1 MVGDLADLGVALEAL
16 GAVDDR
22 AAGVLEALRPGD
34 VVGLVEAGAQL
45 HEDGDVLARLGGADE
60 ALAEVR
66 ALGHAIER
74 DLDGDARVVGGG
86 LAHEAQERRHG
97 LVGIRQQD
105 VVVLHLPAHR
115 AREVDHGGY
124 LRLEGAVDAGGVH
137 VVGDVGLEP
146 VDVAEVDGALQVE
159 DPARLEG
166 ELPCDEVLEL
176 LAELAANLQA
186 DGLEALAELEDLLHV
201 LAVVLL
207 LLTALAVGVD
217 VGVARDAQHR
227 GALGD
232 VVAEALVERGL
243 EDVLEQGVAPG
254 LGPGGQRDDARL
266 GARHLDDAEKAR
278 LVGAVERAGDEEAAV
293 AQVGEGV
300 ARVDDERGDY
310 RREAALEVAAHGGA
324 VLVGVLGGGDAH
336 EALLGEERLDLREAA
351 LVTLHEGG
359 QGLEDAVELLG
370 RGLVGLVVAR
380 LVLKRGEVGEAAH
393 ADHEPLVE
401 VGLDDLAELEA
412 LEDGDVGVIGL
423 VEDAVVEAQPADL
436 AVLGVGEVALAVLVL
451 AGGLPG
457 VLLGG
462 LLELL
467 LAVCRLG
474 ALLGILVC
482 GVFRLVL
489 AHREPFNG
497 VVV

>member
-1 MVGDLADLGVALEAL
+1 M
-16 GAVDDR
+16 
-22 AAGVLEALRPGD
+22 
-34 VVGLVEAGAQL
+34 
-45 HEDGDVLARLGGADE
+45 
-60 ALAEVR
+60 
-66 ALGHAIER
+66 
-74 DLDGDARVVGGG
+74 
-86 LAHEAQERRHG
+86 
-97 LVGIRQQD
+97 
-105 VVVLHLPAHR
+105 
-115 AREVDHGGY
+115 
-124 LRLEGAVDAGGVH
+124 
-137 VVGDVGLEP
+137 
-146 VDVAEVDGALQVE
+146 
-159 DPARLEG
+159 
-166 ELPCDEVLEL
+166 
-176 LAELAANLQA
+176 
-186 DGLEALAELEDLLHV
+186 
-201 LAVVLL
+201 
-207 LLTALAVGVD
+207 
-217 VGVARDAQHR
+217 
-227 GALGD
+227 
-232 VVAEALVERGL
+232 
-243 EDVLEQGVAPG
+243 
-254 LGPGGQRDDARL
+254 
-266 GARHLDDAEKAR
+266 
-278 LVGAVERAGDEEAAV
+278 
-293 AQVGEGV
+293 
-300 ARVDDERGDY
+300 
-310 RREAALEVAAHGGA
+310 
-324 VLVGVLGGGDAH
+324 
-336 EALLGEERLDLREAA
+336 
-351 LVTLHEGG
+351 TLHEGG